1 MNPAGVLL
9 DEAQGKVGWVDE
21 QTARLYWV
29 TAGFVPMGSLDLT
42 AAGATAPRGADR
54 DPTSTH
60 LFTDDPSG
68 GLIRTD
74 SSGLLLEATPWSNL
88 GVLDP
93 GGVGL
98 SPAEGLL
105 LTVDRASHTL
115 MEVNLG
121 SYFLAEV
128 KGLNFSDDV
137 HLLWEPNI
145 VFSGYRVMRGLLS
158 NLVAGS
164 YGACFWQGPTSS
176 ASVPEVPLEGE
187 GWFYMVAGENL
198 TGVGSLGTRS
208 DGTPRPSA
216 SALPACP

>member
-128 KGLNFSDDV
+128 KGLDFSDDA
-137 HLLWEPNI
+137 HLLWNRTS
-145 VFSGYRVMRGLLS
+145 FSPAIACCEVSSPISRRALTAPASGKVRPLPHRS
-158 NLVAGS
+158 RRSRWRERAGS
-164 YGACFWQGPTSS
+164 IWSPGKT
-176 ASVPEVPLEGE
+176 
-187 GWFYMVAGENL
+187 
-198 TGVGSLGTRS
+198 
-208 DGTPRPSA
+208 
-216 SALPACP
+216 